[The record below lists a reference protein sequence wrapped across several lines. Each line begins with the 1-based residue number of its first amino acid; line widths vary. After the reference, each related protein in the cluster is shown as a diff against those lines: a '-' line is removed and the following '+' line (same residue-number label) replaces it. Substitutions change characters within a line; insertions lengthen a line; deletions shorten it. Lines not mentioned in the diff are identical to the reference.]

1 MRVGIVMF
9 TASPSY
15 IRVLK
20 NQETRDAESQ
30 RLTERRRVGFKLN
43 LPGFGGHLK
52 SFDGY
57 SKQEVS
63 NAQTRT
69 AEVQ

>member
-20 NQETRDAESQ
+20 NQETLDAESQ
-30 RLTERRRVGFKLN
+30 R
-43 LPGFGGHLK
+43 
-52 SFDGY
+52 
-57 SKQEVS
+57 
-63 NAQTRT
+63 
-69 AEVQ
+69 

>member
-1 MRVGIVMF
+1 M
-9 TASPSY
+9 
-15 IRVLK
+15 
-20 NQETRDAESQ
+20 ED
-30 RLTERRRVGFKLN
+30 LN